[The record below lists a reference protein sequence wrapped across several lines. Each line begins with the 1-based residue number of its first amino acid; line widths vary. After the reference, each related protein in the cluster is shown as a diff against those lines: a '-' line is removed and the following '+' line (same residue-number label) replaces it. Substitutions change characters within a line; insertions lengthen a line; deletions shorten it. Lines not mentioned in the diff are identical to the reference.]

1 MKTIVAALLS
11 LTAGAAQAH
20 VSLVPHQ
27 HPHGLSM
34 LPDLDT
40 FIVGGIFL
48 VALALLAYARLDR
61 R

>member
-1 MKTIVAALLS
+1 MKTMFAVLLS
-11 LTAGAAQAH
+11 LATGAAQAH
-20 VSLVPHQ
+20 ESLVPHQ
-27 HPHGLSM
+27 HPHGFSL

-48 VALALLAYARLDR
+48 AALALVAVARLGR